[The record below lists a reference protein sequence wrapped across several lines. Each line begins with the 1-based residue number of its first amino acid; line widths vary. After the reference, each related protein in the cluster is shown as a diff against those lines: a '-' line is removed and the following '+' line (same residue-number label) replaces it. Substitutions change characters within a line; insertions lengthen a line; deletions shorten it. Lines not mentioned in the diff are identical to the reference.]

1 MKQPCQK
8 WQGCWCYGLAQGCGR
23 CTERRGCR
31 ITSGGI
37 KTGAEMRGIEERK
50 PRNTAGNRTKKPAG
64 LKTREQDEESR
75 HSMPGNRHTKRPDKS
90 LGRSIAPRGSS
101 RSNCQVKAIL
111 HGGIE
116 TGAEMPGKSTEGAG
130 RAQRSGTEGMREGL
144 FVVISTS
151 SPINGD
157 PFELT
162 AASCGAYVQRRVFF
176 RPA

>member
-1 MKQPCQK
+1 MARARMRE
-8 WQGCWCYGLAQGCGR
+8 G

-31 ITSGGI
+31 IASGGI
-37 KTGAEMRGIEERK
+37 ETGAEMRGIEERK

-75 HSMPGNRHTKRPDKS
+75 HPMPGNRHTKRPDKS

-116 TGAEMPGKSTEGAG
+116 TEAEKRGKGTEGAG
-130 RAQRSGTEGMREGL
+130 RRGTEEWNGEDAGKGAQRSGTR
-144 FVVISTS
+144 
-151 SPINGD
+151 
-157 PFELT
+157 
-162 AASCGAYVQRRVFF
+162 GAFCCNF
-176 RPA
+176 DLLPHK

>member
-8 WQGCWCYGLAQGCGR
+8 WQGCLFGLAQGCGR
-23 CTERRGCR
+23 CR

-37 KTGAEMRGIEERK
+37 DKI
-50 PRNTAGNRTKKPAG
+50 RNNAG
-64 LKTREQDEESR
+64 LKTREQDEENR

-116 TGAEMPGKSTEGAG
+116 TGAEIRRGAQRSGTEGMRGKAQRSG
-130 RAQRSGTEGMREGL
+130 TRVVQRSGTEGMREGL

-151 SPINGD
+151 SPINEMN
-157 PFELT
+157 PK
-162 AASCGAYVQRRVFF
+162 S
-176 RPA
+176 

>member
-8 WQGCWCYGLAQGCGR
+8 WQGCWFYGSRKDA
-23 CTERRGCR
+23 
-31 ITSGGI
+31 GG
-37 KTGAEMRGIEERK
+37 MHREE
-50 PRNTAGNRTKKPAG
+50 G
-64 LKTREQDEESR
+64 
-75 HSMPGNRHTKRPDKS
+75 MPDKS

-111 HGGIE
+111 HGGIK
-116 TGAEMPGKSTEGAG
+116 TGAEMRGKHRGAERKGTEGAEREG
-130 RAQRSGTEGMREGL
+130 RREGL
-144 FVVISTS
+144 YVVISTS

-157 PFELT
+157 PFEST

>member
-1 MKQPCQK
+1 M
-8 WQGCWCYGLAQGCGR
+8 AR
-23 CTERRGCR
+23 AR
-31 ITSGGI
+31 
-37 KTGAEMRGIEERK
+37 MRGGMHREEGMPDSIR
-50 PRNTAGNRTKKPAG
+50 RNKNRGRDAGNRRKKAAG
-64 LKTREQDEESR
+64 LKTHEQNEE
-75 HSMPGNRHTKRPDKS
+75 HQHPMPGNRHTKRPDKS

-116 TGAEMPGKSTEGAG
+116 TGAEMRGK
-130 RAQRSGTEGMREGL
+130 AQRQRNERL

>member
-8 WQGCWCYGLAQGCGR
+8 WQGCLCYGLVQGCGR
-23 CTERRGCR
+23 GCR
-31 ITSGGI
+31 IASGGI
-37 KTGAEMRGIEERK
+37 ETGAEMRGIEGRK

-75 HSMPGNRHTKRPDKS
+75 HSMLGNRHTKRPDKS

-116 TGAEMPGKSTEGAG
+116 TGAEMRG
-130 RAQRSGTEGMREGL
+130 RHRGSREGTEERNERGGGKGFML
-144 FVVISTS
+144 
-151 SPINGD
+151 
-157 PFELT
+157 
-162 AASCGAYVQRRVFF
+162 
-176 RPA
+176 

>member
-23 CTERRGCR
+23 CRIASGEIETEAEIRGGAQR
-31 ITSGGI
+31 EQGGHR
-37 KTGAEMRGIEERK
+37 GAE
-50 PRNTAGNRTKKPAG
+50 
-64 LKTREQDEESR
+64 RE
-75 HSMPGNRHTKRPDKS
+75 
-90 LGRSIAPRGSS
+90 GR
-101 RSNCQVKAIL
+101 
-111 HGGIE
+111 
-116 TGAEMPGKSTEGAG
+116 
-130 RAQRSGTEGMREGL
+130 REGL
-144 FVVISTS
+144 YVVISTS

>member
-8 WQGCWCYGLAQGCGR
+8 WQGCWCYGLVQGCGEG

-37 KTGAEMRGIEERK
+37 GTGAEMRGIEERK

-116 TGAEMPGKSTEGAG
+116 TGAKMRGT
-130 RAQRSGTEGMREGL
+130 AQREQGGHRGAEREGRREGL
-144 FVVISTS
+144 YVVISTS
-151 SPINGD
+151 SPIND
-157 PFELT
+157 VTPK
-162 AASCGAYVQRRVFF
+162 V
-176 RPA
+176 